1 MKIKTGFFEIETCM
15 IIATEYLLKL
25 FFLQGIN
32 PKLEF
37 STNTTMQEASIVGS
51 FQRFHATTTLSASE
65 DEELVSTHRSILFA
79 I

>member
-1 MKIKTGFFEIETCM
+1 
-15 IIATEYLLKL
+15 
-25 FFLQGIN
+25 
-32 PKLEF
+32 
-37 STNTTMQEASIVGS
+37 MQEASIVGS